1 MPALRA
7 TRALPPAPAGRRDD
21 SRRSARWRTLRPLAL
36 AAVVAAPAVAPA
48 VAGAQQ
54 SPRDS
59 TVRRDSTARR
69 DSAATLLPAVQ
80 VRASIAPTAGTS
92 IGSGTPA
99 RISTISG
106 RAIEAWE
113 PRLLPDVLSTQPGVS
128 FYDDLG
134 TPSKLNL
141 TTRGFNVGPTV
152 GLPPGVS
159 VFLDGVRQNEPDAQQ
174 VYFDLLPLEHVRHI
188 ELLSGS
194 ASLLGANS
202 LGGAINLVTAHG
214 EGPPS
219 GEIELSAA
227 SFGGRS
233 AEGTIAGRTDGGT
246 SFYASS
252 GYEREGGWREATG
265 ARSYSGFMNLGRTGP
280 RRGATLQAYAATS
293 RAETAGSLPETL
305 FEASPRANFT
315 VGDFDDL
322 SAQQLA
328 LAGYA
333 PAGAG
338 HGSVTA
344 YVRRSRA
351 ERFNVNQVPDPDVRA
366 RTTNV
371 TAGGTA
377 DWRVARAAGPGALAL
392 RLGVDGA
399 ANRVRARIY
408 AEAGAGGEAIAQSLT
423 TDVRSPSWDVAG
435 YALADFQ
442 VGRVTF
448 SGGGRYDFTRIPF
461 RNQVDTSDNTT
472 NDYRRFSPRAGVSLA
487 LGQGASLYAS
497 AGGSFRPPA
506 ILELGCADP
515 EATCPLPFALGE
527 DPPLAPVK
535 ATTYEAGGRWAA
547 GPLVATAS
555 AYRTNVRDEIF
566 FVASEAALFSGYF
579 TNLERTR
586 REGVELAVEGTG
598 AGGRLDW
605 YGNYAFTRATFQS
618 PAELFSI
625 RSGVEFAASPLA
637 GENAVVPGRR
647 LPLVPAHQ
655 AKAGALVRLGSGLE
669 LGLDARYIGRQW
681 FRGDEAN
688 ETEPLDGYA
697 LLNARVGYSVAG
709 WEVAAIGSN
718 VFDSH
723 AAVFG
728 TFNENRQTGELERFL
743 TPLNARA
750 VKLIVSREIGRG
762 AGREER

>member
-1 MPALRA
+1 MRSNHAV
-7 TRALPPAPAGRRDD
+7 RALLA
-21 SRRSARWRTLRPLAL
+21 AL
-36 AAVVAAPAVAPA
+36 AALAAAAAPAVAA
-48 VAGAQQ
+48 AQQ
-54 SPRDS
+54 PPND
-59 TVRRDSTARR
+59 TTARR
-69 DSAATLLPAVQ
+69 DSGATVLPAVQ
-80 VRASIAPTAGTS
+80 VRASIAPTAGTT

-113 PRLLPDVLSTQPGVS
+113 PRLLPDVLSTRPGVS

-141 TTRGFNVGPTV
+141 STRGFNVGPTV

-174 VYFDLLPLEHVRHI
+174 VYFDLLPLEHVRQI

-219 GEIELSAA
+219 GEIELSGA

-233 AEGTIAGRTDGGT
+233 AEGTVAGRTGGGT
-246 SFYASS
+246 SYYVSG

-265 ARSYSGFMNLGRTGP
+265 ARSYSGFMNLGHTAG
-280 RRGATLQAYAATS
+280 RRGATLQAYAVTS
-293 RAETAGSLPETL
+293 RAETAGSLPEAL
-305 FEASPRANFT
+305 FESSPRANFT
-315 VGDFDDL
+315 VGDFEDL

-328 LAGYA
+328 LSGFA

-344 YVRRSRA
+344 YVRRSQA

-377 DWRVARAAGPGALAL
+377 DWRLTRATGPGALAL
-392 RLGVDGA
+392 RVGVDGA
-399 ANRVRARIY
+399 ANWVRARIF
-408 AEAGAGGEAIAQSLT
+408 AEAGAGGPPPPPEPGGEEVALGLT
-423 TDVRSPSWDVAG
+423 TDVRSPSWDLAG

-442 VGRVTF
+442 VGRVTL

-461 RNQVDTSDNTT
+461 RNQVNTSDNTT
-472 NDYRRFSPRAGVSLA
+472 NDYRRFSPRVGVSVA
-487 LGQGASLYAS
+487 LPRGASLYAS

-515 EATCPLPFALGE
+515 EATCPLPFALGD

-547 GPLVATAS
+547 GRLLVATAS

-579 TNLERTR
+579 TNLARTR
-586 REGVELAVEGTG
+586 REGVELAVEGTAG
-598 AGGRLDW
+598 GGGRLDW
-605 YGNYAFTRATFQS
+605 YGNYAYTRATFQS
-618 PAELFSI
+618 AAELFSI
-625 RSGVEFAASPLA
+625 RSDDEFADSPLA

-647 LPLVPAHQ
+647 LPLVPEHQ
-655 AKAGALVRLGSGLE
+655 TKAGALVRLGAGLE
-669 LGLDARYIGRQW
+669 VGLDARYIGRQW

-688 ETEPLDGYA
+688 ETAPLDAYA
-697 LLNARVGYSVAG
+697 LLNARVGYSLAG
-709 WEVAAIGSN
+709 WEVAAIVTN

-728 TFNENRQTGELERFL
+728 TFNENRQTDELERFL

-762 AGREER
+762 ADREER